1 MIRLHYAT
9 TGKDHAGLFKAYR
22 DYYIRLHLIGIFLS
36 RKQAKS
42 YTASSGVPMVL
53 LMLAAHHALPAHISQ
68 GEPGQHQLARLFTD
82 ALRRMTFFV
91 TLSFLKGNMMNSNQ
105 KGDQGNKQSGSG
117 NKQSGSPSQGSKQ
130 GGTHEQHVDAGRQS
144 HKNDGNKQSGS
155 SDSKQSGSG
164 GSKSGK

>member
-1 MIRLHYAT
+1 MSAVKEIAFHQFIITALIIMQAALCHDWQGSRGAFQ
-9 TGKDHAGLFKAYR
+9 GADR
-22 DYYIRLHLIGIFLS
+22 DYYIRLHLTGIFLS

-82 ALRRMTFFV
+82 ALRRMIFFV

-105 KGDQGNKQSGSG
+105 KGDQRS
-117 NKQSGSPSQGSKQ
+117 
-130 GGTHEQHVDAGRQS
+130 EERRV
-144 HKNDGNKQSGS
+144 
-155 SDSKQSGSG
+155 
-164 GSKSGK
+164 GKECPV